1 MGMPGMGGM
10 GVPGMGMSGM
20 SPLGLG
26 GLELLMMDGGSGMPG
41 LGAFDMLDGLGIGSG
56 GKGTGQPVKDEQVE
70 EVTIDDL
77 METLL
82 DVLDEDDNV
91 FSGSQN
97 DPISRMFNGGFL
109 GSFGGSGL
117 PGMGLG
123 GSGGGLGGLEFLLGG
138 GGLPGFGGSGG

>member
-10 GVPGMGMSGM
+10 GMGGMGMSGM
-20 SPLGLG
+20 SPLVLG

-41 LGAFDMLDGLGIGSG
+41 LGAFDLLDGLGIGSG
-56 GKGTGQPVKDEQVE
+56 DKGGKGTGQLVKDEQVD

-117 PGMGLG
+117 P
-123 GSGGGLGGLEFLLGG
+123 
-138 GGLPGFGGSGG
+138 